1 MDHASFRGKFCLL
14 QEHGSGVEPRAP
26 VVLIG
31 SRGPFVLLFGSLS
44 LYSTRYLSSETRI
57 IYSYVHAPMHLSGTH
72 RIRPPDHLTHA
83 PARLGQVLLAPR
95 AERRRRAGHKD
106 GGGLRLVGDGP
117 RCVREA
123 VPTHEA
129 LPLADLVRAR
139 VRVRVRVRVR
149 YPNPNP
155 KPNPNQLTLTLIS

>member
-1 MDHASFRGKFCLL
+1 M
-14 QEHGSGVEPRAP
+14 
-26 VVLIG
+26 
-31 SRGPFVLLFGSLS
+31 
-44 LYSTRYLSSETRI
+44 Y
-57 IYSYVHAPMHLSGTH
+57 LSGTH
-72 RIRPPDHLTHA
+72 SHRPPDHLTHA